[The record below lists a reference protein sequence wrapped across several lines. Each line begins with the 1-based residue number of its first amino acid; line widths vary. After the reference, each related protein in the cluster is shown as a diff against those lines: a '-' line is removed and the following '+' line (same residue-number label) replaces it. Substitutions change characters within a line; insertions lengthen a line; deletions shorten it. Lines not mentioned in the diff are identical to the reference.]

1 MSTNEQITQATL
13 NQLDADP
20 NVRVPDHVKAMASV
34 ADELHKKAYAAM
46 QQPAEPVAAPVE
58 PQAPVASAQNEPE
71 PQPTAAELAAR
82 AGEPQHEPA
91 PTGDDFTG
99 PADAQS
105 LKDSEWARRYN
116 SMQGRYQQAQRQIAG
131 MQDQMSQLATELQR
145 TQALITQQPQAQP
158 QQQRGHDHEQ
168 LITDADREAYGD
180 ELIDLARRAALSTV
194 APELEVLREQNARLT
209 ARVSSTAKRELFM
222 FMDGKLPE
230 WRQINVSPEF
240 KRWLLLPNVYT
251 GQVRGQMLKAAV
263 NGAEAPKVL
272 ALFSDFL
279 REAQATGQSPQASQ
293 IEQQPAPR
301 TPALELET
309 LAAPGRARPASG
321 DSQVPAE
328 KPIYTRAQISKF
340 YDDKRKGLYAHRE
353 AEAAAFEA
361 DLSLAQ
367 REGRIR

>member
-1 MSTNEQITQATL
+1 MSTTETIQPANL

-20 NVRVPDHVKAMASV
+20 NVRVPDHVKAMASA
-34 ADELHKKAYAAM
+34 ADELHKQLYA
-46 QQPAEPVAAPVE
+46 QPQPEPEPQPQPVAQE
-58 PQAPVASAQNEPE
+58 PQPE

-82 AGEPQHEPA
+82 AGDPQPEPA
-91 PTGDDFTG
+91 PAGDDFTG
-99 PADAQS
+99 PADAQA

-131 MQDQMSQLATELQR
+131 MQEQMTQLATELQR
-145 TQALITQQPQAQP
+145 TQALITQQPQP
-158 QQQRGHDHEQ
+158 QQQHGHDHEQ

-180 ELIDLARRAALSTV
+180 ELIDLSRRAALAAV
-194 APELEVLREQNARLT
+194 APELEALREQNARLT
-209 ARVSSTAKRELFM
+209 ARVGSTAKRELFM
-222 FMDGKLPE
+222 FMDGKLPQ

-263 NGAEAPKVL
+263 DGAEAPKVL

-279 REAQATGQSPQASQ
+279 REAHATGQQVTPTQV
-293 IEQQPAPR
+293 EQQQAPR
-301 TPALELET
+301 TPAMELET

-328 KPIYTRAQISKF
+328 KPIYTRADISKF
-340 YDDKRKGLYAHRE
+340 YDEKRRGLWAHRQ
-353 AEAAAFEA
+353 AAADAFEA
-361 DLSLAQ
+361 DLTAAQ